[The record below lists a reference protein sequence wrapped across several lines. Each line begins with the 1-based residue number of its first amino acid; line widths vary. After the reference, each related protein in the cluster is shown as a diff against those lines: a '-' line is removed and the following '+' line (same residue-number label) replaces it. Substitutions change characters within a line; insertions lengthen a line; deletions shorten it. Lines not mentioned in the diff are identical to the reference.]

1 MSAGSSPAVG
11 PLNSPTWDLLI
22 CAIPHRDQMLSA
34 LLAELGRQHQPGVGV
49 IVYRDNID
57 LLYGD
62 KCQRLLDASS
72 AEYVS
77 FLDDDDWIEPD
88 FIKVIAEALDERP
101 DYVGFNVNF
110 TEDGVK
116 QMPVYHTLKHAG
128 WVNNPEA
135 LYRDIVHFNP
145 IRRDLAI
152 QSAWAGGCGADR
164 HWADRL
170 RDLGCVKTEVYI
182 DRELHHYRHVG
193 GGFTVPE
200 RMPECPSRPAGP
212 EFVTWLET

>member
-1 MSAGSSPAVG
+1 MSGSLPS
-11 PLNSPTWDLLI
+11 WQILI
-22 CAIPHRDQMLSA
+22 CSIPHRDEMLTS
-34 LLAELGRQHQPGVGV
+34 LLTELGRQHQPGLGV
-49 IVYRDNID
+49 LVCRDNID
-57 LLYGD
+57 LEYGA
-62 KCQRLLDASS
+62 KCQKLLDAST

-88 FIKVIAEALDERP
+88 FIEAIMEALDQRP

-116 QMPVYHTLKHAG
+116 QMPVYHSLQHNG

-145 IRRDLAI
+145 IRRDLAV
-152 QSAWAGGCGADR
+152 QSSWSGGCGADR

-170 RDLGCVKTEVYI
+170 RDLGCVRTEVYI

-193 GGFTVPE
+193 GGFTVPLALA
-200 RMPECPSRPAGP
+200 ECPPRPNAP
-212 EFVTWLET
+212 EFVTWVD

>member
-1 MSAGSSPAVG
+1 MT
-11 PLNSPTWDLLI
+11 PTWDILI
-22 CAIPHRDQMLSA
+22 CSIPHRDQMLA
-34 LLAELGRQHQPGVGV
+34 DILAELDRQHQPGLGV

-57 LLYGD
+57 SQYGD
-62 KCQRLLDASS
+62 KCQKLLDAST

-88 FIKVIAEALDERP
+88 FVSVIVQALEQRP
-101 DYVGFNVNF
+101 DYVGFNVDF

-116 QMPVYHTLKHAG
+116 QMPVYHTLQHSG

-145 IRRDLAI
+145 IRRDLAV
-152 QSAWAGGCGADR
+152 QSRWEGGCGADR
-164 HWADRL
+164 RWADKL

-193 GGFTVPE
+193 GSFTVPQ
-200 RMPECPSRPAGP
+200 RLHECPPPPVAPSW
-212 EFVTWLET
+212 VTWL